1 MAPTLPSADTEGE
14 EFEMVSEKPEEK
26 PEEPKLRRK
35 AVCEAE
41 VRIFYVSVCLNLC
54 LQYFLFV
61 FCLSR
66 PIFKIGWL
74 GMFVCFGLADRFLKS
89 VGWKF
94 MSKLADR
101 FLKIGKLVF
110 RKLIVFALVLNMFSI
125 SRSTPCLTE

>member
-1 MAPTLPSADTEGE
+1 MASTLPSADTEEE
-14 EFEMVSEKPEEK
+14 EFEMVSDKSEEK

-41 VRIFYVSVCLNLC
+41 VRIFMFLSVLVSVYNTFCLC
-54 LQYFLFV
+54 

-94 MSKLADR
+94 SMFKLADR
-101 FLKIGKLVF
+101 FKIGRQF
-110 RKLIVFALVLNMFSI
+110 RKTYCFC
-125 SRSTPCLTE
+125 PCF